1 MVFRLSVLTL
11 LACAGFFSSVAKS
24 EDWPGWRGLNRDDIS
39 TETGLL
45 KQWPEGGPEK
55 LWTSHD
61 TGLGYSGFSVV
72 NGVLY
77 TMGADG
83 TAEESNEFVIA
94 IDATTG
100 KKVWQTNVGQYLE
113 NGWGGGPRS
122 TPTVS
127 GDLLVAVGGKG
138 DVVCLSIADGAEK
151 WRASMTELGGTIPSW
166 GYCESALIDGDK
178 VFVTP
183 GGEQGAI
190 ACFNLKTG
198 EKLWQTA
205 DMKQPAN
212 YSSIIAVDH
221 ISKRQYIQLTAQK
234 VFGFDGDGKL
244 LWQHDFPG
252 RIAVVATPIY
262 KDGQV
267 YVSAAYG
274 AGCLLL
280 NLTADNKVQ
289 KIYENKVMKNHHGG
303 VLLVGDHVYGHSEN
317 AGIICQNFSSGA
329 PVWNDSQKGGSKGLT
344 YADGM
349 LYCIDEDNGECFLV
363 EATETGYKEVSRFKL
378 EPQTT
383 QRHALGR
390 VWTHPVISNGCL
402 YLRDQEIICCYKIK

>member
-1 MVFRLSVLTL
+1 MVFKFSVLTL
-11 LACAGFFSSVAKS
+11 LACSVLFSSEAMS
-24 EDWPGWRGLNRDDIS
+24 EDWPGWRGPNRDDIS

-55 LWTSHD
+55 LWTSKD
-61 TGLGYSGFSVV
+61 AGLGYSGFSVA
-72 NGVLY
+72 NGVLF

-83 TAEESNEFVIA
+83 ADEESHEFVIA
-94 IDATTG
+94 IDAKTG
-100 KKVWQTNVGQYLE
+100 EKIWQTNVGQYLE

-127 GDLLVAVGGKG
+127 GDLLIAISGKG
-138 DVVCLSIADGAEK
+138 DVVCLSNTDGTEK
-151 WRASMTELGGTIPSW
+151 WRVSMTELGGTIPSW

-183 GGEQGAI
+183 GGDKGTI
-190 ACFNLKTG
+190 ACFNLNTG
-198 EKLWQTA
+198 EKLWQST
-205 DMKQPAN
+205 DIKEPAN

-267 YVSAAYG
+267 YVTAAYG
-274 AGCLLL
+274 TGCLLV

-303 VLLVGDHVYGHSEN
+303 VLLVGDFLYGHSDSD
-317 AGIICQNFSSGA
+317 GIICQDFNTGA
-329 PVWNDSQKGGSKGLT
+329 AVWSDSKKGGSKGLT

-349 LYCIDEDNGECFLV
+349 LYCIDEDSGDCFLV
-363 EATETGYKEVSRFKL
+363 EANSTGYKEVSRFKL

-383 QRHALGR
+383 QRNPMGR